1 MGPNLGEEI
10 EDYVNNISN
19 SFYTDPKTTQF
30 KNGEQSFRGKK
41 FPLLMESEIRINSNL
56 DTFLDNGNWNKNS
69 IEERANKLAELVNSA
84 TSSL

>member
-1 MGPNLGEEI
+1 
-10 EDYVNNISN
+10 
-19 SFYTDPKTTQF
+19 
-30 KNGEQSFRGKK
+30 
-41 FPLLMESEIRINSNL
+41 MESEIRINSNL